1 MKAVKALYDGAITVS
16 AWVAGVA
23 TFLMMIMVTADVI
36 GRNLFNHPITGT
48 VEIVSNYNMVMLAF
62 LPLALIAKERG
73 HIIVELFT
81 GWMKRRARTALDAA
95 MAVVTLVYVSA
106 FTWKAID
113 IAQSKTR
120 IRDAKES
127 GAGFIEIWPARWV
140 VVIGFGLMAVVVAV
154 VLVKDLRAV
163 LRDDGYDDGD
173 DGAGHIRDALEEGEV
188 KL

>member
-1 MKAVKALYDGAITVS
+1 
-16 AWVAGVA
+16 
-23 TFLMMIMVTADVI
+23 
-36 GRNLFNHPITGT
+36 
-48 VEIVSNYNMVMLAF
+48 
-62 LPLALIAKERG
+62 
-73 HIIVELFT
+73 
-81 GWMKRRARTALDAA
+81 

-173 DGAGHIRDALEEGEV
+173 DGAGQIRDALEEGEV

>member
-1 MKAVKALYDGAITVS
+1 MKAVKALYDGAITAF
-16 AWVAGVA
+16 AWIAGIA

-48 VEIVSNYNMVMLAF
+48 VEIVSNYLMVMLAF

-81 GWMKRRARTALDAA
+81 GWMKRRARTGLDAA
-95 MAVVTLVYVSA
+95 VAVITLAYMSA
-106 FTWKAID
+106 FTWKAVD
-113 IAQSKTR
+113 IALSKTR

-127 GAGFIEIWPARWV
+127 GAGFIEIWPSRWV
-140 VVIGFGLMAVVVAV
+140 VVAGFGLMTVVVAV
-154 VLVKDLRAV
+154 ILVRDLIAV
-163 LRDDGYDDGD
+163 LRDEGYHESGD
-173 DGAGHIRDALEEGEV
+173 SADHIRDALEEGET